1 MGKAPKPMDDPAE
14 APQGE
19 REPAPPKSPIRR
31 VTLIVLALGV
41 GMFAYGVFADR
52 LTPYTDQ
59 ATVQAYVVRVAP
71 DISGRVKTVNVA
83 DNQAA
88 RTGQTL
94 FTLDPERYEIAVESA
109 EAQLATA
116 GLEVG
121 ASTAGLAASE
131 ANLAEAQANLTNAR
145 EQSKRTFDLVRRGFE
160 AKSQGD
166 RAQAAL
172 DSAIAAVSQ
181 AVAEV
186 ERAEQNLGP
195 RGAGNPQIRQA
206 QATLRKARRDLA
218 DTIVRAPSNG
228 VVTNRQLA
236 TGQYVNAGQ
245 PVMTFFDS
253 SAIWVESEMEEN
265 ALEHIEVGD
274 PVGIALD
281 IRPGRVYRGRVES
294 VGWGV
299 DSREIDSQTG
309 LPTIRNDSGWVRE
322 PQRFAVRV
330 RFEPDDRPRGIRVG
344 SQANVVVFTG
354 ENPVTDVIGRLWIGL
369 VSYLSYL
376 T

>member
-1 MGKAPKPMDDPAE
+1 MGHPPDPLENQAE
-14 APQGE
+14 APSDA
-19 REPAPPKSPIRR
+19 APPRSPANQIRR
-31 VTLIVLALGV
+31 LTFIVLVIGV
-41 GMFAYGVFADR
+41 VLFVYSLFANR

-59 ATVQAYVVRVAP
+59 ATVQAYVVRLAP
-71 DISGRVKTVNVA
+71 DISGRVETVNVV

-88 RTGQTL
+88 KTGQVI

-109 EAQLATA
+109 EAELATA
-116 GLEVG
+116 GLNVG

-131 ANLAEAQANLTNAR
+131 ANLAETQANLANAR
-145 EQSKRTFDLVRRGFE
+145 EQSKRTFELVRRGFE
-160 AKSQGD
+160 AKSQRD
-166 RAQAAL
+166 EAQATL
-172 DSAIAAVSQ
+172 DSAIAAVNQ

-195 RGAGNPQIRQA
+195 RGADNPQVRQA
-206 QATLRKARRDLA
+206 QAALRKARRDLA
-218 DTIVRAPSNG
+218 DTVVRAPSNG
-228 VVTNRQLA
+228 VITNRQLA

-245 PVMTFFDS
+245 AVMTYFDS
-253 SAIWVESEMEEN
+253 GAIWIDAEMEEN
-265 ALEHIEVGD
+265 ALEHIKVGD

-281 IRPGRVYRGRVES
+281 IRPGRLYRGKVES
-294 VGWGV
+294 IGWGV
-299 DSREIDSQTG
+299 DNREVDAQTG

-330 RFEPDDRPRGIRVG
+330 RFDPDDRPTGIRVG

-354 ENPVTDVIGRLWIGL
+354 SNPLTDAIGRLWIGL

>member
-1 MGKAPKPMDDPAE
+1 
-14 APQGE
+14 
-19 REPAPPKSPIRR
+19 
-31 VTLIVLALGV
+31 
-41 GMFAYGVFADR
+41 MFAYGVFADR

-172 DSAIAAVSQ
+172 DSAIAAVGQ

-354 ENPVTDVIGRLWIGL
+354 KNPVTDVIGRLWIGL

>member
-14 APQGE
+14 EPQGE

-172 DSAIAAVSQ
+172 DSAIAAVGQ

-354 ENPVTDVIGRLWIGL
+354 KNPVTDVIGRLWIGL